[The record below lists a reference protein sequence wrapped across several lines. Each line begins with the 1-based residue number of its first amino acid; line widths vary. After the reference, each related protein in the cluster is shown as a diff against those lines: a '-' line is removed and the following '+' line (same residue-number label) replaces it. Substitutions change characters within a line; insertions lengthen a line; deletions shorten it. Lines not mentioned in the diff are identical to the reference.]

1 MVAGLEIFK
10 NYFKGFEQ
18 CYLIIGGTACD
29 IVIQKRGF
37 YPRATQ
43 DIDIILII
51 EALTPEFVEQFW
63 KFITDGYYGVKQ
75 KDLLNRNCYRFRN
88 PEKADYPLQ
97 IELFSKTPD
106 AISLQNEAHLTPIPT
121 DEGLSHLSAILLN
134 NDYYDFTIAHSSF
147 IDNVHYA
154 NTEALICLKAFA
166 CLDNKKRKETG
177 QPIRTREVVKHKND
191 VFRMV
196 FMLNPDDRFNLP
208 VKIKDDLQ
216 CFADAVKND
225 LPPPE
230 IFRMNGFGRQ
240 SMQTIYTNFIKIF
253 GLNPD

>member
-1 MVAGLEIFK
+1 MVTGLEIFK
-10 NYFKGFEQ
+10 NYFHGFED

-29 IVIQKRGF
+29 IVIQNRGF
-37 YPRATQ
+37 FPRATQ

-51 EALTPEFVEQFW
+51 EALSTDFVKQFW
-63 KFITDGYYGVKQ
+63 KFIADGKYGVKQ
-75 KDLLNRNCYRFRN
+75 KDQVNRNCYRFQN
-88 PEKADYPLQ
+88 PEKSDFPLQ
-97 IELFSKTPD
+97 IELFCKAPD

-121 DEGLSHLSAILLN
+121 DEGMSHLSAILIN
-134 NDYYDFTIAHSSF
+134 DDYYHFTIAHSSF
-147 IDNVHYA
+147 IDNIHYA

-196 FMLNPDDRFNLP
+196 FMLNPDDRFPLP
-208 VKIKDDLQ
+208 AKIMDDLQ
-216 CFADAVKND
+216 HFADAVKND

-240 SMQTIYTNFIKIF
+240 SMQTIYTNFIQIF